1 MGVHIF
7 TPENTLIVESI
18 KCYLYTDP
26 GMGKSTIAHTADK
39 PVIFDFD
46 KGQHRV
52 SAELRRGTIV
62 RIDSWLDLEN
72 LKDDFYSSFKTI
84 VADTVG
90 AMLDAIKDH
99 LAKNTDNLQRD
110 KSLTLKAQ
118 GLAGN
123 LFLKMVRKWENLG
136 KDIVFIAHAVEQESG
151 KDKTKIV
158 RPDLAGKN
166 SSMLYR
172 MSDIMGYLHASTD
185 ENGDDLRTIYF
196 NPSNSHHGKNS
207 GRLGRIHKNEDGA
220 EICTGQVNVPELSAS
235 PTFLADLLKQA
246 KDHINTLT
254 PLQVEELKNIADL
267 NHCKQVCTEANH
279 AGDLNQLTESLVQ
292 EHKYV
297 NEMWRA
303 IKARGKEMN
312 CQFNAETKRWY
323 NPPAFKG
330 ITEAQRDELQE
341 LLNEVEMDVAVF
353 CEDQGIDSL
362 LGIEAQH
369 FENVKAHIIN
379 TTQGQGRAIA

>member
-1 MGVHIF
+1 MAIQVF
-7 TPENTLIVESI
+7 TPENTLLVESI

-26 GMGKSTIAHTADK
+26 GMGKSTIAHTAEK
-39 PVIFDFD
+39 PLIFDFD

-52 SAELRRGTIV
+52 SAELRRGAIV

-72 LKDDFYSSFKTI
+72 LKDDFYAPYKTI
-84 VADTVG
+84 VSDTVG

-99 LAKNTDNLQRD
+99 LSKNSDNLQRD

-123 LFLKMVRKWENLG
+123 LFMKMVRKWENLG
-136 KDIVFIAHAVEQESG
+136 KDIVFIAHAVEQEAG
-151 KDKTKIV
+151 KNKIKIV

-166 SSMLYR
+166 SAMLYR

-196 NPSNSHHGKNS
+196 NPSESHHGKNS
-207 GRLGRIHKNEDGA
+207 GRLGRIHTNGNGVEV
-220 EICTGQVNVPELSAS
+220 CSGQVTVPDLAHS

-254 PLQVEELKNIADL
+254 PVQAEELKNITDL
-267 NHCKQVCTEANH
+267 NHCKQICEEASH
-279 AGDLNQLTESLVQ
+279 AGDLNQLTESLMP

-297 NEMWRA
+297 KEMWAA
-303 IKARGKEMN
+303 IKARGAEMQCTYEKEK
-312 CQFNAETKRWY
+312 KRWF
-323 NPPAFKG
+323 NPPQFKG
-330 ITEAQRDELQE
+330 ISDEQLADLQDFIDTCGLDAKTVCE
-341 LLNEVEMDVAVF
+341 HLGLDALN
-353 CEDQGIDSL
+353 Q
-362 LGIEAQH
+362 IEASK
-369 FENVKAHIIN
+369 FEAVKNEIEQVAKGAM
-379 TTQGQGRAIA
+379 TA